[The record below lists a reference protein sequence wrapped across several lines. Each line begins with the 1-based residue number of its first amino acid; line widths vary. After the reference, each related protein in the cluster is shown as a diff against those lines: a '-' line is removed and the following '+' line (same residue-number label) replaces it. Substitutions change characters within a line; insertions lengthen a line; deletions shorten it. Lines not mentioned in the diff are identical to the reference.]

1 MATGTPRKPMSDD
14 ATELNGDTGS
24 WRVAARSTILRIFV
38 AFGVVPAL
46 WSVSFSLSI
55 GHYLQASETGGALAL
70 LMWAAF
76 AAKKSP
82 SRSASISVGVLL
94 AEGFTTV
101 LSQGLTANVAALLVG
116 ACMLALLTLGPR
128 GAIFTVS
135 AASAAFGATAI
146 AIGFY
151 GWAPPTY
158 PETAAHAFRSLLIF
172 LGFGGG
178 SVAAVHHI
186 IERLEGTTAALR
198 ERTLAL
204 RRSEAEF
211 RALFDNVFEGVFRAA
226 HRGPLLMANRAL
238 TEMLGYASPDE
249 LLHGH
254 PSRDIFV
261 RAADQEEVWQ
271 RLDSDGELR
280 NTEIRVKRKDGREL
294 YLLVNARAVRN
305 AAGDLSYEGTVVD
318 ITERKQLEEQLV
330 QARKMEA
337 IGRLA
342 GGVAHD
348 FNNLLTIILGYAEIL
363 HESLSR
369 PVDRHQ
375 LESITA
381 AASSAADLTRQ
392 LLAFSR
398 KQILAPQT
406 LDLNA
411 IVTKTLAMLRRVLG
425 ENIVV
430 ETSLVPRLDP
440 VLADPGQL
448 EQVIVNLCVN
458 ARDAMPGGG
467 RLTIAT
473 ANVDLNAADT
483 SLIEGLAPGPH
494 VRLSVGD
501 TGAGMDS
508 ALQARIFEP
517 FFSTKEPSKGTGL
530 GLATVYGIV
539 RQSGGSVSVQ
549 SQPGAGT
556 TFTIYLPR
564 AEAAAAEPPSLE
576 AAASRRGS
584 ETILIVEDDRDVRSV
599 MSVFL
604 RQHGYT
610 VLEAASGLEALRL
623 CQRHPRLDLVIT
635 DVIMPMMGGTE
646 LAARLATSQPLI
658 RVLMMSGY
666 TDDGAPRGALE
677 PGRGILQKPFTRTSL
692 LGAVRRVLDEASP
705 ARST

>member
-1 MATGTPRKPMSDD
+1 MSDD
-14 ATELNGDTGS
+14 PAGLNDETAS
-24 WRVAARSTILRIFV
+24 WRATARSTILRTCV

-46 WSVSFSLSI
+46 WSASFSLSA
-55 GHYLQASETGGALAL
+55 GRYLQAGVTIGTLAL
-70 LMWAAF
+70 LVWAAF
-76 AAKKSP
+76 AAKRAP
-82 SRSASISVGVLL
+82 SSSASISVGIVLGL
-94 AEGFTTV
+94 GFTTL
-101 LSQGLTANVAALLVG
+101 LSQGLTANASALLTG
-116 ACMLALLTLGPR
+116 ACMLALLTLGPP
-128 GAIFTVS
+128 GAMFAVGAVS
-135 AASAAFGATAI
+135 VAFIAVGIAI
-146 AIGFY
+146 AFY
-151 GWAPPTY
+151 GWAPPAY
-158 PETAAHAFRSLLIF
+158 PETAAHVVRSLLIF

-178 SVAAVHHI
+178 SVAAAHHI
-186 IERLEGTTAALR
+186 IQRLEATTVTVG

-211 RALFDNVFEGVFRAA
+211 RALFDNVFEGVFRASQQ
-226 HRGPLLMANRAL
+226 GPLLMANRAL
-238 TEMLGYASPDE
+238 AGMLGYASPEE
-249 LLHGH
+249 LLGVDLAH
-254 PSRDIFV
+254 DIYV
-261 RAADQEEVWQ
+261 RAADPEDVWQ
-271 RLDSDGELR
+271 RLGRDGELR
-280 NTEIRVKRKDGREL
+280 NTEITVKRKDGQEL
-294 YLLVNARAVRN
+294 YVLVNARAVRN
-305 AAGDLSYEGTVVD
+305 AAGDPSYEGTVIDV
-318 ITERKQLEEQLV
+318 TEHKLLQEQLV

-381 AASSAADLTRQ
+381 AASSAADLTHQ

-398 KQILAPQT
+398 KQILTPQT

-411 IVTKTLAMLRRVLG
+411 IVAKTLAMLRRVLG
-425 ENIVV
+425 ETIVV
-430 ETSLVPRLDP
+430 ETRPALRLDP

-458 ARDAMPGGG
+458 ARDAMPAGG

-473 ANVDLNAADT
+473 ANVELSAADA
-483 SLIEGLAPGPH
+483 SPLDGLAAGPH
-494 VRLSVGD
+494 VMMTVGD
-501 TGAGMDS
+501 TGAGMDA
-508 ALQARIFEP
+508 ALLARIFEP

-530 GLATVYGIV
+530 GLSTVYGIV

-564 AEAAAAEPPSLE
+564 AEAAAVVQPPSVD
-576 AAASRRGS
+576 AAASLRGS
-584 ETILIVEDDRDVRSV
+584 ETLLIVEDDRDVRSV
-599 MSVFL
+599 MGVFL

-623 CQRHPRLDLVIT
+623 CQRNPRLDLVIT
-635 DVIMPMMGGTE
+635 DVVMPMMGGAE

-666 TDDGAPRGALE
+666 ADDAAPRGALE
-677 PGRGILQKPFTRTSL
+677 PGRAILQKPFTRTSL

-705 ARST
+705 ARGT

>member
-1 MATGTPRKPMSDD
+1 MVDD
-14 ATELNGDTGS
+14 RADLIDETAS
-24 WRVAARSTILRIFV
+24 WRATARSTILRTFV
-38 AFGVVPAL
+38 AFGIAPAL
-46 WSVSFSLSI
+46 WSVSFSLSN
-55 GHYLQASETGGALAL
+55 GRYLQAGVTAGTLAL
-70 LMWAAF
+70 LVWAAF
-76 AAKKSP
+76 AAKRAP
-82 SRSASISVGVLL
+82 SSSAAISVGIVLGL
-94 AEGFTTV
+94 GFTTL
-101 LSQGLTANVAALLVG
+101 LSQGLTANASALLTG
-116 ACMLALLTLGPR
+116 ACMLALLTLGPF
-128 GAIFTVS
+128 GAMFAVGAVS
-135 AASAAFGATAI
+135 AAFISVGIAI
-146 AIGFY
+146 ALY
-151 GWAPPTY
+151 GWVPPEY
-158 PETAAHAFRSLLIF
+158 PETAAHVVRSLLIF

-178 SVAAVHHI
+178 SVAAAHHI
-186 IERLEGTTAALR
+186 IQRLEGTSAALH

-211 RALFDNVFEGVFRAA
+211 RALFNNVFEGVFRASQQ
-226 HRGPLLMANRAL
+226 GPLLMANRAFA
-238 TEMLGYASPDE
+238 EMLGYPSPEE
-249 LLHGH
+249 LLGVDL
-254 PSRDIFV
+254 PRDIYV
-261 RAADQEEVWQ
+261 RAADPEDVWQ
-271 RLDSDGELR
+271 RLERGGEVR
-280 NTEIRVKRKDGREL
+280 NTEITVKRKDGEEL
-294 YLLVNARAVRN
+294 YVLLNARAVRN

-318 ITERKQLEEQLV
+318 VTEHKLLQEQLV

-398 KQILAPQT
+398 KQLLTPQT

-411 IVTKTLAMLRRVLG
+411 IVAKTLAMLRRVLG
-425 ENIVV
+425 EDIVV
-430 ETSLVPRLDP
+430 ETRAAPRLDP

-473 ANVDLNAADT
+473 ANVDVSAADA

-494 VRLSVGD
+494 VMMSVGD
-501 TGAGMDS
+501 TGAGMDA
-508 ALQARIFEP
+508 ALLARIFEP

-530 GLATVYGIV
+530 GLSTVYGIV

-549 SQPGAGT
+549 SHPGAGT

-564 AEAAAAEPPSLE
+564 ARAEAVKAAAVE

-599 MSVFL
+599 MGVFL

-623 CQRHPRLDLVIT
+623 CQRNPRLDLVIT
-635 DVIMPMMGGTE
+635 DVVMPMMGGAE

-658 RVLMMSGY
+658 RVMMMSGY
-666 TDDGAPRGALE
+666 AADAAPPGTLE
-677 PGRGILQKPFTRTSL
+677 PGRAILQKPFTRASL
-692 LGAVRRVLDEASP
+692 LEAVGRVLDEASQ
-705 ARST
+705 ARGSQPQEPL

>member
-1 MATGTPRKPMSDD
+1 MVDDRAGLSDET
-14 ATELNGDTGS
+14 AS
-24 WRVAARSTILRIFV
+24 WRATARSTILRTFV
-38 AFGVVPAL
+38 AFGVAPAL
-46 WSVSFSLSI
+46 WSVSFSLSMGRYVQAGEI
-55 GHYLQASETGGALAL
+55 GAALLL

-76 AAKKSP
+76 AARKAP
-82 SRSASISVGVLL
+82 SSSASISVGALL
-94 AEGFTTV
+94 GVGFTTL
-101 LSQGLTANVAALLVG
+101 LSQGLTANVAALLMG

-128 GAIFTVS
+128 GAIFAVG
-135 AASAAFGATAI
+135 AASAAFGGVGI

-151 GWAPPTY
+151 GWVPPVY
-158 PETAAHAFRSLLIF
+158 SETAAHAFRSLLIF

-178 SVAAVHHI
+178 SVAAAHHI
-186 IERLEGTTAALR
+186 IQRLEGTSAALH

-211 RALFDNVFEGVFRAA
+211 RALFDNVFEGVFRASQQ
-226 HRGPLLMANRAL
+226 GPLLMANRAFA
-238 TEMLGYASPDE
+238 EMLGYASPEE
-249 LLHGH
+249 LLGVDL
-254 PSRDIFV
+254 PRDIYV
-261 RAADQEEVWQ
+261 RAADPAGVWQ
-271 RLDSDGELR
+271 RLERGGELR
-280 NTEIRVKRKDGREL
+280 NTEITVKRKDGGEL
-294 YLLVNARAVRN
+294 YVLLNARAVRN

-318 ITERKQLEEQLV
+318 VTEHKQLQEQLV

-398 KQILAPQT
+398 KQLLTPQT

-411 IVTKTLAMLRRVLG
+411 IVAKTLAMLRRVLG
-425 ENIVV
+425 ENIDV
-430 ETSLVPRLDP
+430 ETRAAPRLDP

-473 ANVDLNAADT
+473 ANVDLSAADA

-494 VRLSVGD
+494 VMMSVGD
-501 TGAGMDS
+501 TGAGMDG
-508 ALQARIFEP
+508 ALLARIFEP

-530 GLATVYGIV
+530 GLSTVYGIV

-564 AEAAAAEPPSLE
+564 AEAEAAEPRTVE

-599 MSVFL
+599 IGVFL

-623 CQRHPRLDLVIT
+623 CQRSPRLDLVIT
-635 DVIMPMMGGTE
+635 DIVMPMMGGSE

-666 TDDGAPRGALE
+666 ADDAAPRGLLE
-677 PGRGILQKPFTRTSL
+677 PGRAILQKPFTRTSL
-692 LGAVRRVLDEASP
+692 LEAVADVLDEASP
-705 ARST
+705 ARGA

>member
-1 MATGTPRKPMSDD
+1 MPDD
-14 ATELNGDTGS
+14 PGLNGETS
-24 WRVAARSTILRIFV
+24 NWRVAARSTILRTFV
-38 AFGVVPAL
+38 AFGVAPAV
-46 WSVSFSLSI
+46 WSISVSLSM
-55 GHYLQASETGGALAL
+55 GRYLQAGEVGGALAL
-70 LMWAAF
+70 LVWAAF
-76 AAKKSP
+76 AARTAP
-82 SRSASISVGVLL
+82 SISASISVGILL
-94 AEGFTTV
+94 GVGFTTL
-101 LSQGLTANVAALLVG
+101 LSQGLTANVAAILIG

-128 GAIFTVS
+128 VAIFAVGAVS
-135 AASAAFGATAI
+135 AAYIGFAI
-146 AIGFY
+146 AIARY
-151 GWAPPTY
+151 GWQPPVY
-158 PETAAHAFRSLLIF
+158 PETAAHAFRSVLLFI
-172 LGFGGG
+172 GFGGG
-178 SVAAVHHI
+178 SVAGAHHI
-186 IERLEGTTAALR
+186 IRHLEGTTAALR

-211 RALFDNVFEGVFRAA
+211 RALFDNVFEGVFRATD
-226 HRGPLLMANRAL
+226 RGRLLMANRAL
-238 TEMLGYASPDE
+238 VEMFGYASADE
-249 LLHGH
+249 LLHADLPH
-254 PSRDIFV
+254 KVYVSPSDP
-261 RAADQEEVWQ
+261 DTVWQ
-271 RLDSDGELR
+271 RLKRDGELR
-280 NTEIRVKRKDGREL
+280 NTEIAVKRKDGQEL
-294 YLLVNARAVRN
+294 FVLVNARAVGN
-305 AAGDLSYEGTVVD
+305 AAGDLVYEGTVVD
-318 ITERKQLEEQLV
+318 LTDRKRLEEQLV

-369 PVDRHQ
+369 PADRHQ

-381 AASSAADLTRQ
+381 AAGSAADLTRQ

-398 KQILAPQT
+398 KQILTPQA

-411 IVTKTLAMLRRVLG
+411 IVVKTLAMLRRVLG
-425 ENIVV
+425 ENIIVD
-430 ETSLVPRLDP
+430 TRPAPQLDP

-467 RLTIAT
+467 RLIVAT
-473 ANVDLNAADT
+473 ANVELSAADA
-483 SLIEGLAPGPH
+483 LPIEGLSPGPH
-494 VRLSVGD
+494 VMLSVGD
-501 TGAGMDS
+501 TGAGMDA

-564 AEAAAAEPPSLE
+564 AGADAVQARAVET
-576 AAASRRGS
+576 AASLRGS
-584 ETILIVEDDRDVRSV
+584 ETVLIVEDDRDVRSV

-604 RQHGYT
+604 RQQGYS
-610 VLEAASGLEALRL
+610 VLEAPSGLEALRL
-623 CQRHPRLDLVIT
+623 CQRNPRPDLVIT
-635 DVIMPMMGGTE
+635 DVVMPMMGGAE

-666 TDDGAPRGALE
+666 ADDASPRVAVE
-677 PGRGILQKPFTRTSL
+677 PGRGILQKPFTRSSL
-692 LGAVRRVLDEASP
+692 LGAVRRVLDEHWLDGTA
-705 ARST
+705 

>member
-1 MATGTPRKPMSDD
+1 MADD
-14 ATELNGDTGS
+14 PAGLNDETAS
-24 WRVAARSTILRIFV
+24 WRATARSTILRTFV
-38 AFGVVPAL
+38 AFGIAPAL
-46 WSVSFSLSI
+46 WSVSFSLSN
-55 GHYLQASETGGALAL
+55 GRYLQAGVTAGTLAL
-70 LMWAAF
+70 LVWAAF
-76 AAKKSP
+76 AAKRAP
-82 SRSASISVGVLL
+82 SSSAAISVGIVLGL
-94 AEGFTTV
+94 GFTTL
-101 LSQGLTANVAALLVG
+101 LSQGLTANASALLTG
-116 ACMLALLTLGPR
+116 ACMLALLTLGPP
-128 GAIFTVS
+128 GAMFAVGAVS
-135 AASAAFGATAI
+135 AAFISVGLAI
-146 AIGFY
+146 AFY
-151 GWAPPTY
+151 GWVPPEY
-158 PETAAHAFRSLLIF
+158 PETAAHVGRSLLIF

-178 SVAAVHHI
+178 SVAAAHHI
-186 IERLEGTTAALR
+186 IQRLEGTSAALQ

-211 RALFDNVFEGVFRAA
+211 RALFDNVFEGVFRAS
-226 HRGPLLMANRAL
+226 HQGPLLMANRAFA
-238 TEMLGYASPDE
+238 EMLGYASPEE
-249 LLHGH
+249 LLGVDL
-254 PSRDIFV
+254 PRDIYV
-261 RAADQEEVWQ
+261 RAADPEDVWL
-271 RLDSDGELR
+271 RLERGGELR
-280 NTEIRVKRKDGREL
+280 NTEITVKRKDGEEL
-294 YLLVNARAVRN
+294 YALLNARAVRN

-318 ITERKQLEEQLV
+318 VTEHKLLQEQLV

-363 HESLSR
+363 HESLAR

-398 KQILAPQT
+398 KQLLAPQT

-411 IVTKTLAMLRRVLG
+411 IVAKTLAMLRRVLG
-425 ENIVV
+425 ENIAV
-430 ETSLVPRLDP
+430 ETRAAPRLDP

-473 ANVDLNAADT
+473 ANVDLSAADA

-494 VRLSVGD
+494 VMMSVGD
-501 TGAGMDS
+501 TGAGMDA
-508 ALQARIFEP
+508 ALLARIFEP

-530 GLATVYGIV
+530 GLSTVYGIV

-564 AEAAAAEPPSLE
+564 AEAGAADPPTVE

-599 MSVFL
+599 IGVFL

-623 CQRHPRLDLVIT
+623 CQRNPRLDLVIT
-635 DVIMPMMGGTE
+635 DIVMPMMGGSE
-646 LAARLATSQPLI
+646 LAGRLATSQPLI

-666 TDDGAPRGALE
+666 ADDAAPRGALE
-677 PGRGILQKPFTRTSL
+677 PGRAILQKPFTRISL
-692 LGAVRRVLDEASP
+692 LEAVGRVLDEASP
-705 ARST
+705 ARGA

>member
-1 MATGTPRKPMSDD
+1 MADD
-14 ATELNGDTGS
+14 SAGLNDEAANWRAT
-24 WRVAARSTILRIFV
+24 ARSTILRTFV
-38 AFGVVPAL
+38 AFGMAPAL
-46 WSVSFSLSI
+46 WSAALSLSA
-55 GHYLQASETGGALAL
+55 GHYLQASVTAVTMAILV
-70 LMWAAF
+70 WAAS
-76 AAKKSP
+76 AAKRAP
-82 SRSASISVGVLL
+82 SSSASISVGIVLGL
-94 AEGFTTV
+94 GFTTL
-101 LSQGLTANVAALLVG
+101 LSQGLTANASALLTG
-116 ACMLALLTLGPR
+116 ACMLALLTLGPP
-128 GAIFTVS
+128 GAMFAVAAVS
-135 AASAAFGATAI
+135 AAFI
-146 AIGFY
+146 AVGISIAFY
-151 GWAPPTY
+151 GWAPPAY
-158 PETAAHAFRSLLIF
+158 PETAAHVTRSLLIF

-178 SVAAVHHI
+178 SVAAAHHI
-186 IERLEGTTAALR
+186 IQRLEGTTAALH

-211 RALFDNVFEGVFRAA
+211 RALFDNVFEGVFRASQE
-226 HRGPLLMANRAL
+226 GPLLMANRAFA
-238 TEMLGYASPDE
+238 EMLGYASPEE
-249 LLHGH
+249 LLGVDL
-254 PSRDIFV
+254 PRDVYV
-261 RAADQEEVWQ
+261 RGADPESVWH
-271 RLDSDGELR
+271 RLERDGELR
-280 NTEIRVKRKDGREL
+280 NTEITVKRKDGQEL
-294 YLLVNARAVRN
+294 YVLLNARAVRN
-305 AAGDLSYEGTVVD
+305 AGGDLSYEGTVVD
-318 ITERKQLEEQLV
+318 VTQHKLLQEQLV

-363 HESLSR
+363 HGTLSR

-398 KQILAPQT
+398 KQILKPKT
-406 LDLNA
+406 VDLNA
-411 IVTKTLAMLRRVLG
+411 IVAKTLAMLRRVLG

-430 ETSLVPRLDP
+430 ETRPAPRLDS

-473 ANVDLNAADT
+473 ANVDLSAADA
-483 SLIEGLAPGPH
+483 SLVDGLAPGPH
-494 VRLSVGD
+494 VMMSVGD
-501 TGAGMDS
+501 TGAGMDK
-508 ALQARIFEP
+508 ALQAKIFEP

-530 GLATVYGIV
+530 GLSTVYGIV

-564 AEAAAAEPPSLE
+564 ADAEAARPPAIE
-576 AAASRRGS
+576 AAASLHGS

-604 RQHGYT
+604 RQHGYA

-623 CQRHPRLDLVIT
+623 CQRTARLDLVIT
-635 DVIMPMMGGTE
+635 DVVMPMMGGAE

-666 TDDGAPRGALE
+666 ADDAAPPVAVE
-677 PGRGILQKPFTRTSL
+677 PGRGVLQKPFTRSSL
-692 LGAVRRVLDEASP
+692 LGAVRQVLDEASP
-705 ARST
+705 ARGA